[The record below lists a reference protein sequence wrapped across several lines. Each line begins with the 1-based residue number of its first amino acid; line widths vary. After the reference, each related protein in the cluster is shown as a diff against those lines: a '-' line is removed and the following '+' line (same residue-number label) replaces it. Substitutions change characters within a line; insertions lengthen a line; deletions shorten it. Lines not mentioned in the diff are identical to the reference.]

1 MASKAAVAGVLA
13 YLHELYPTR
22 EIGAATAEA
31 WAMTF
36 ADWDDATIEACARL
50 AAAEPGRTFFPTPG
64 ELVAH
69 RPRPTIDTARLLR
82 LVERLSVYVPA
93 SGMIAPNV
101 ETVRAQLGAD
111 VADAYA
117 AAGGALVFSANETS
131 RNIASREFHK
141 ALEAM
146 PSPTLPLALSAGAS
160 TPRML
165 PPGRRALAGPESLAS
180 VLARTLPAEVPA

>member
-101 ETVRAQLGAD
+101 ETVRAQLGDD

-117 AAGGALVFSANETS
+117 AAGGALVFSANE
-131 RNIASREFHK
+131 
-141 ALEAM
+141 AM
-146 PSPTLPLALSAGAS
+146 PSPTLPLALPAGAS